1 MKEGGDA
8 AGKHGRRWWK
18 NRRGGR
24 LLSVWGVVSRCA
36 GLRRTKN
43 IQVLNDGSLITF
55 STSFL
60 LISYTF
66 LSANLILF
74 NLCPA
79 PPLFI
84 FITSSMHTPPPPPP
98 IPTPT
103 VSSYPNLSQTPLL
116 LQSILSLRLDR
127 GKLSANEQFYFCN
140 LHPPWQTFCGPFPP
154 LPTTLAFTAARPSWK
169 AEALCDKR
177 ATEMG
182 RKSVWAA
189 VERELIV
196 KTTCRYSM

>member
-84 FITSSMHTPPPPPP
+84 FITSSMHTPPPSPPLLSH
-98 IPTPT
+98 PTQIYHKHLSSSNPFCLC
-103 VSSYPNLSQTPLL
+103 VSIEGSSVPMNSFIFVIYILPDRPSVAPFPPSLQPWLL
-116 LQSILSLRLDR
+116 LQLDHHEKPRLFVTRERQRWGGSLSGLQSKENWL
-127 GKLSANEQFYFCN
+127 
-140 LHPPWQTFCGPFPP
+140 
-154 LPTTLAFTAARPSWK
+154 
-169 AEALCDKR
+169 
-177 ATEMG
+177 
-182 RKSVWAA
+182 
-189 VERELIV
+189 
-196 KTTCRYSM
+196 